1 MTREQA
7 GKYAAQCYKAQ
18 TEARK
23 NGIPYIKPERPDAY
37 QLDHVE
43 TIARNNKKNIRA
55 LVHRMTVIS
64 DQMDLLLDFISDL
77 SKTHSEYREYER
89 IADYLNGSIIEINEL
104 LKTL

>member
-23 NGIPYIKPERPDAY
+23 NGIPYIKPERPDAV
-37 QLDHVE
+37 QIEAVE
-43 TIARNNKKNIRA
+43 TIARNSKKNIRA
-55 LVHRMTVIS
+55 LTHRMSVVS
-64 DQMDLLLDFISDL
+64 DQMDMLLDAISDL
-77 SKTHSEYREYER
+77 AKRCPEWREYER
-89 IADYLNGSIIEINEL
+89 IADYLNGSIIEIAEV